1 MDEVMKDIHDIKPLE
16 VLDFT
21 FLWNRYGPY
30 ILVGLLIILVAI
42 AIFIYIKKGKSKK
55 GKSKKEQVAPPL
67 LLPHEKALMLIEGL
81 PEMGSIECKKYYFKV
96 SLILRGYI
104 HDRFGIDAIEM
115 TSEELL
121 PDIAKLEFHYALYH
135 EIKSFILFA
144 DSVKFADKQADKETM
159 GKDIYF
165 LKSFIEK
172 TKVNESKTEN

>member
-16 VLDFT
+16 LLDLT
-21 FLWNRYGPY
+21 FFWNRYGLY
-30 ILVGLLIILVAI
+30 ILAGILIILVAI
-42 AIFIYIKKGKSKK
+42 ATFIYIKKR
-55 GKSKKEQVAPPL
+55 KSKKEQLSPPA

-159 GKDIYF
+159 GKDIF
-165 LKSFIEK
+165 EI
-172 TKVNESKTEN
+172 TSKNISIAAV